1 MVTRGPPTY
10 GVAGILLTGGTSR
23 RMGFDKTSFRIDGVP
38 CAQRIARVM
47 CEVLDPVIEV
57 GPGHSGL
64 PAVREHPE
72 GSGPLAALS
81 GGFAELCRRS
91 RRERAAVV
99 VAGDLAFV
107 TEVALRMLADWDPQ
121 DRSIVPVVNGRA
133 QALCARWSVTDLRHA
148 EALVAGGQRSMQ
160 GLLSQPDVVMVD
172 ESNWP
177 DGVDSRAF
185 SDIDTPEDLERFG
198 LRS

>member
-1 MVTRGPPTY
+1 MTQGPSTY
-10 GVAGILLTGGTSR
+10 GVAGILLTGGTSG

-57 GPGHSGL
+57 GPGRSGL
-64 PAVREHPE
+64 PAVLEHPK

-81 GGFAELCRRS
+81 AGFAELCRKS
-91 RRERAAVV
+91 PRERAAVV

-107 TEVALRMLADWDPQ
+107 TEVALRMLADWNPQ

-133 QALCARWSVTDLRHA
+133 QPLCARWSVADLRHA
-148 EALVAGGQRSMQ
+148 EGLVAGGHRSMQ
-160 GLLSQPDVVMVD
+160 RLLSRPGVVMVD
-172 ESNWP
+172 ESKWP

-185 SDIDTPEDLERFG
+185 SDIDTPDDLERFG
-198 LRS
+198 LWS